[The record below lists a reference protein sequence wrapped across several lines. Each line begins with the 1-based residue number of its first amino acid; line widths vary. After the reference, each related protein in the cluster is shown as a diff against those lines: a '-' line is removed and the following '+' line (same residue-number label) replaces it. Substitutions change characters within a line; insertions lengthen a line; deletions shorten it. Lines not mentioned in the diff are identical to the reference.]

1 VETVLCE
8 SLTVARAL
16 ERMRQLQP
24 SDWVEVGVAL
34 LVADIEN
41 EDVLR
46 LASLDS
52 RVVSGWDTDAPTRN
66 LFERYSIAE
75 PSANEATK
83 TIARLLATDL
93 RARPT
98 QVSSPMIRMIA
109 KLAPP
114 AYESDLANDAFGAEE
129 YLDCDCVASV
139 DDSFE
144 AELEGLA
151 EISIP
156 DDLVRA
162 LARSL
167 RSTRP
172 TTQPP
177 HH

>member
-1 VETVLCE
+1 
-8 SLTVARAL
+8 
-16 ERMRQLQP
+16 
-24 SDWVEVGVAL
+24 
-34 LVADIEN
+34 
-41 EDVLR
+41 
-46 LASLDS
+46 
-52 RVVSGWDTDAPTRN
+52 
-66 LFERYSIAE
+66 
-75 PSANEATK
+75 
-83 TIARLLATDL
+83 
-93 RARPT
+93 
-98 QVSSPMIRMIA
+98 MIRMIA